1 MSEKYNLKNIKL
13 LGFKKNIYEYY
24 LCADVFVLSSISEGT
39 PNVVLE
45 AMSYKC
51 PVIATNVN
59 GVNEII
65 ENKKNGWI
73 VPARN
78 SKMIYQA
85 INECFANPEKSQ
97 QIAENA
103 FHIVCS
109 KYTIEKMTDQF
120 IEHITQISVKYE
132 KDHYKNT

>member
-1 MSEKYNLKNIKL
+1 M
-13 LGFKKNIYEYY
+13 GFKKNIYEYY

-85 INECFANPEKSQ
+85 KGKNILVAVHFANPEKSQ

>member
-1 MSEKYNLKNIKL
+1 
-13 LGFKKNIYEYY
+13 
-24 LCADVFVLSSISEGT
+24 
-39 PNVVLE
+39 
-45 AMSYKC
+45 
-51 PVIATNVN
+51 
-59 GVNEII
+59 
-65 ENKKNGWI
+65 
-73 VPARN
+73 
-78 SKMIYQA
+78 MIYQA

-109 KYTIEKMTDQF
+109 TYTIEKMTDQF

>member
-1 MSEKYNLKNIKL
+1 M
-13 LGFKKNIYEYY
+13 GFKKNIYEYY

-97 QIAENA
+97 QIAEN
-103 FHIVCS
+103 I
-109 KYTIEKMTDQF
+109 Q
-120 IEHITQISVKYE
+120 
-132 KDHYKNT
+132 

>member
-1 MSEKYNLKNIKL
+1 M
-13 LGFKKNIYEYY
+13 GFKKNIYEYY

-65 ENKKNGWI
+65 ENKKKWLD
-73 VPARN
+73 R
-78 SKMIYQA
+78 S
-85 INECFANPEKSQ
+85 SQ
-97 QIAENA
+97 
-103 FHIVCS
+103 
-109 KYTIEKMTDQF
+109 K
-120 IEHITQISVKYE
+120 
-132 KDHYKNT
+132 